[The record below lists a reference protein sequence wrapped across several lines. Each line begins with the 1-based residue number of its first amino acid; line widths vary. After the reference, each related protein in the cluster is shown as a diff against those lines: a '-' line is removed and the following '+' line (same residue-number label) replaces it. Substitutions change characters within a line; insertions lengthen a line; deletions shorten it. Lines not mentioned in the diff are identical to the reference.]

1 MSRAADELGPA
12 SRLSGSSQLV
22 AGLGSR
28 CRDEPARRA
37 ARGCGALS
45 GARSRPPALRP
56 RPPRVFHNG
65 RTGLLFPLPRWLL
78 RTGQQKVDNQKITI
92 SENFQKSRSPKI
104 QIVARNL
111 EPIAP
116 QQGAVF
122 LVTIGDKAARLV
134 LHLSPLPD
142 AQPPRCTAAK
152 RSTPLTVPLMKR
164 RHPSG

>member
-1 MSRAADELGPA
+1 MRCKAMPQGVRGDHSVCCVMSATGESRLNIRSRALVNRRDVVYPHI
-12 SRLSGSSQLV
+12 RLAQPGAQVQFGV
-22 AGLGSR
+22 AKT
-28 CRDEPARRA
+28 
-37 ARGCGALS
+37 
-45 GARSRPPALRP
+45 RSA
-56 RPPRVFHNG
+56 
-65 RTGLLFPLPRWLL
+65 
-78 RTGQQKVDNQKITI
+78 KVDNQKITI